1 MQTEMAIGKI
11 ARGERANAGNRIR
24 LFLEKKGT
32 RQFIVTESRKR
43 KEQHFSLSAERRDV
57 TVQPERG

>member
-24 LFLEKKGT
+24 LFLGKKRHAAVHRDG
-32 RQFIVTESRKR
+32 VTEAQRATFFAVR
-43 KEQHFSLSAERRDV
+43 GTERRDGA
-57 TVQPERG
+57 T